1 MDSPRFEPQD
11 PDFAMA
17 ATLMTIAGRDG
28 IQH

>member
-1 MDSPRFEPQD
+1 MDTPHLEPQD
-11 PDFAMA
+11 PDFAMV